1 MRVAHVS
8 TFDGFGGAARA
19 AHRLHAGLGA
29 VGAESAMFVRTRST
43 DDASVH
49 GMGSALTTLRQVVE
63 DAALRRWPRRSPAP
77 FSLSPLPER
86 VLHRVLAWGPD
97 IVNLHWLGYG
107 FVRPEGLRG
116 ARRPLVW
123 TLHDTAAFTGG
134 CHYPGECRGYAERC
148 GRCPALGSSHTRDA
162 SRRVWQRKH
171 RAWRDV
177 GLTAVAP
184 SRWLARCA
192 RESAL
197 FRDRRVEIIPYGVD
211 LTTWRP
217 VDRELARDLLHLP
230 RDRRYVLF
238 SAAGGD
244 KSRIKGF
251 DLLAAAMCALR
262 DTGRAAGV
270 EVLVAGCSALS
281 RAIDTGVP
289 VRPLGALTDDIAL
302 VLANSAADV
311 IAVPS
316 REENFANT
324 LVEALACGRPA
335 VAFALGG
342 NPDLVT
348 DRVNGAL
355 APPFDIRALASAI
368 DWTMADQARWRRLA
382 GEARRSAERELSLE
396 LQARRYLALYEE
408 LALTTSAPSR
418 LPGPVDTHG

>member
-19 AHRLHAGLGA
+19 AHRLHAGLGS
-29 VGAESAMFVRTRST
+29 VGAESAMFVRTRT
-43 DDASVH
+43 MDDASVH
-49 GMGSALTTLRQVVE
+49 GMGSPLTTLRQVVE
-63 DAALRRWPRRSPAP
+63 EAALRRWPRRRPGP

-86 VLHRVLAWGPD
+86 VLHHVLGWRPD
-97 IVNLHWLGYG
+97 VVNLHWLGYG

-116 ARRPLVW
+116 AGRPLVW

-134 CHYPGECRGYAERC
+134 CHYPGECRGYLGRC
-148 GRCPALGSSHTRDA
+148 GRCPALGSSHPLDA

-177 GLTAVAP
+177 GLAIVAP

-197 FRDRRVEIIPYGVD
+197 FRDHRVEVIPNGVD
-211 LTTWRP
+211 LMTWRS
-217 VDRELARDLLHLP
+217 VDREVARDLLHLP

-244 KSRIKGF
+244 KNRIKGF
-251 DLLAAAMCALR
+251 DLLAAAMCVLR

-281 RAIDTGVP
+281 PAIDTGLR

-342 NPDLVT
+342 NPDLVE

-355 APPFDIRALASAI
+355 APPFDVRALADAV
-368 DWTMADQARWRRLA
+368 DWTLADEARWRRLA
-382 GEARRSAERELSLE
+382 DEARRSAERELNLE

-408 LALTTSAPSR
+408 LVLTSSASAR
-418 LPGPVDTHG
+418 LPEPAGTHD